1 MALSIQLPDL
11 AGGLQSYAMQGT
23 PAQVPAQV
31 PARALA
37 SASGTGGRAAFNR
50 IAYSA
55 AHVVAD
61 PRAAIDPWQQCAV
74 DWDATMAYR
83 QHLWS
88 LGLGVAEAMDTA
100 QRGMGLDWPTSLEL
114 IRRSL
119 DAAKDVFAK
128 GGIALVASGCGTDHL
143 VLDDVQSVDDVIRGY
158 ETQME
163 AIEKLGG
170 KLIVMASRALAR
182 VAKSPADYERVYD
195 RILSQAQQP
204 VVLHWLGDMFDPAL
218 AGYWGTKD
226 VDAAMSTALGI
237 IAAHPGKVDGIK
249 ISLLDK
255 DREIAMRR
263 RLPTTGGLDGR
274 GVRMYTGDDFNY
286 AELIAG
292 DSFKDGSSG
301 NSKVHG
307 HSDALLGIFDVI
319 APAASAAMGELALG
333 NLDKFHAILGPTVPL
348 SRHIFAAPTRFY
360 KTGVV
365 FMAWLN
371 GHQSHF
377 TMVGG
382 QQSTRSLVH
391 LSELFRLADAANALQ
406 QPELALHRMK
416 TLCAM
421 HGVE

>member
-1 MALSIQLPDL
+1 MALTLTLPVV
-11 AGGLQSYAMQGT
+11 AGGLQPYTLQGST
-23 PAQVPAQV
+23 PIKPAPGV
-31 PARALA
+31 K
-37 SASGTGGRAAFNR
+37 FNR

-61 PRAAIDPWQQCAV
+61 PLAAIDPWVNCAI
-74 DWDATMAYR
+74 DWDTTIAYR
-83 QHLWS
+83 RHLWS

-119 DAAKDVFAK
+119 EAAKDVP
-128 GGIALVASGCGTDHL
+128 GALVASGCGTDHL
-143 VLDDVQSVDDVIRGY
+143 VLENVKTVDEVIAGY
-158 ETQME
+158 EEQMA

-195 RILSQAQQP
+195 RILSQARQP

-218 AGYWGTKD
+218 AGYWGSSNLEK
-226 VDAAMSTALGI
+226 AMDTALGI
-237 IAAHPGKVDGIK
+237 INAHPDKVDGIK

-255 DREIAMRR
+255 DKEIAMRR
-263 RLPTTGGLDGR
+263 RLPA

-292 DSFKDGSSG
+292 DGFGKEAM
-301 NSKVHG
+301 HG
-307 HSDALLGIFDVI
+307 QSDALLGIFDAI
-319 APAASAAMGELALG
+319 APAASAALGELAQG
-333 NLDKFHAILGPTVPL
+333 NVEKFHAILGPTVPL

-371 GHQSHF
+371 GHQKHF

-382 QQSTRSLVH
+382 QQSTRSLQH
-391 LSELFRLADAANALQ
+391 FAELFRLADAANLLEH
-406 QPELALHRMK
+406 PELAAQRMK
-416 TLCAM
+416 TLLSL
-421 HGVE
+421 HGT

>member
-1 MALSIQLPDL
+1 MALALKLPNTSGEVETYTL
-11 AGGLQSYAMQGT
+11 RGSTPVRPAAGVTFS
-23 PAQVPAQV
+23 
-31 PARALA
+31 
-37 SASGTGGRAAFNR
+37 R

-61 PRAAIDPWQQCAV
+61 PLAAIDPWLQCAV
-74 DWDATMAYR
+74 DWEATIAYR
-83 QHLWS
+83 RRLWA

-119 DAAKDVFAK
+119 DAARDF
-128 GGIALVASGCGTDHL
+128 GPGALVASGCGTDHL
-143 VLDDVQSVDDVIRGY
+143 VLDDVKTVDEVIAGY
-158 ETQME
+158 EAQMD
-163 AIEKLGG
+163 AIENLGG
-170 KLIVMASRALAR
+170 KLIIMASRALAR
-182 VAKSPADYERVYD
+182 VARRPADYERVYD
-195 RILSQAQQP
+195 RILGQAKQP
-204 VVLHWLGDMFDPAL
+204 VLLHWLGDMFDPAL
-218 AGYWGTKD
+218 KGYWGSND
-226 VDAAMSTALGI
+226 IDQAMDTALAV

-255 DREIAMRR
+255 DKEIAMRR
-263 RLPTTGGLDGR
+263 RLPP

-292 DSFKDGSSG
+292 DGFGSAAT
-301 NSKVHG
+301 HG
-307 HSDALLGIFDVI
+307 RSDALLGIFDAI
-319 APAASAAMGELALG
+319 APAASAALGELAQG
-333 NLDKFHAILGPTVPL
+333 NVQRFHDILGPTVPL

-382 QQSTRSLVH
+382 QHSTRSLPH
-391 LSELFRLADAANALQ
+391 LAELLRLADAANLLE
-406 QPELALHRMK
+406 QPELAVRRMNTMLALHGI
-416 TLCAM
+416 A
-421 HGVE
+421 

>member
-1 MALSIQLPDL
+1 MAMTLKLPTP
-11 AGGLQSYAMQGT
+11 AGRIESYALRGKA
-23 PAQVPAQV
+23 PAKPAAGV
-31 PARALA
+31 K
-37 SASGTGGRAAFNR
+37 FNR

-61 PRAAIDPWQQCAV
+61 PLAAIDPWLQCAV
-74 DWDATMAYR
+74 DWDATIAYR
-83 QHLWS
+83 QRLWS

-114 IRRSL
+114 VRRSL
-119 DAAKDVFAK
+119 DAARDLPGAR
-128 GGIALVASGCGTDHL
+128 VASGCGTDHL
-143 VLDDVQSVDDVIRGY
+143 APENAQGVDDVIRAY
-158 ETQME
+158 EEQMA

-170 KLIVMASRALAR
+170 RLILMASRALAR
-182 VAKSPADYERVYD
+182 VARSPADYEKVYG
-195 RILSQAQQP
+195 RILSQAKQP
-204 VVLHWLGDMFDPAL
+204 VILHWLGDMFDPAL

-226 VDAAMSTALGI
+226 VDAAMDTALGV
-237 IAAHPGKVDGIK
+237 IAAHASKVDGIK

-255 DREIAMRR
+255 DKEIAMRR
-263 RLPTTGGLDGR
+263 RLPA

-292 DSFKDGSSG
+292 DGHG
-301 NSKVHG
+301 GEPVHG
-307 HSDALLGIFDVI
+307 KSDALLGIFDAI
-319 APAASAAMGELALG
+319 APAASAALGELAQG
-333 NLDKFHAILGPTVPL
+333 NLERFHAILGPTVPL

-371 GHQSHF
+371 GHQKHF

-382 QQSTRSLVH
+382 QQSTRSLAH
-391 LSELFRLADAANALQ
+391 LAQLFRLADAADLLE
-406 QPELALHRMK
+406 QPELAVRRMNH
-416 TLCAM
+416 LLAV

>member
-1 MALSIQLPDL
+1 MPLTLTLPTASRTL
-11 AGGLQSYAMQGT
+11 APYTLRGSSPPR
-23 PAQVPAQV
+23 PATD
-31 PARALA
+31 AR
-37 SASGTGGRAAFNR
+37 FNR

-61 PRAAIDPWQQCAV
+61 PLAAVNPWLASAV
-74 DWDATMAYR
+74 DWDATIAYR
-83 QHLWS
+83 RHLWS

-119 DAAKDVFAK
+119 DAARDF
-128 GGIALVASGCGTDHL
+128 GPGALVASGCGTDHL
-143 VLDDVQSVDDVIRGY
+143 VLDEVKSVDDVIRGY

-170 KLIVMASRALAR
+170 KLIIMASRALAR
-182 VAKSPADYERVYD
+182 VAQGPADYERVYD
-195 RILSQAQQP
+195 RIISQARQP

-218 AGYWGTKD
+218 AGYWGSPD
-226 VDAAMSTALGI
+226 VEAAMDTALAV
-237 IAAHPGKVDGIK
+237 IAAHPHKVDGIK

-255 DREIAMRR
+255 DKEIAMRR
-263 RLPTTGGLDGR
+263 RLPA

-292 DSFKDGSSG
+292 DGFGSE
-301 NSKVHG
+301 VTHG
-307 HSDALLGIFDVI
+307 QSDALLGIFDAI
-319 APAASAAMGELALG
+319 APAASAALAALAAG
-333 NLDKFHAILGPTVPL
+333 DTAQFHAILGPTVPL

-391 LSELFRLADAANALQ
+391 FAELFRLADQANLLE
-406 QPELALHRMK
+406 QPELAVQRMGH
-416 TLCAM
+416 LLAL
-421 HGVE
+421 HGVAA